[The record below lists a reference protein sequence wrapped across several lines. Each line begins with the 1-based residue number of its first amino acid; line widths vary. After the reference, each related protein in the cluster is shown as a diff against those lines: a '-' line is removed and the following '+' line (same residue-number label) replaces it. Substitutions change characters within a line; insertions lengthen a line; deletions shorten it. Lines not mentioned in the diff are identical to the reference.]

1 MSIVLF
7 LHDGLKLEIQGEQ
20 EMADKI
26 LRARRPIA
34 VKSRKG
40 GRTVL
45 IRGREVMAAEII
57 TAAEEAKLAAQ
68 AVAKAEA
75 EAKKNP
81 HPGREPR
88 LVVPR

>member
-20 EMADKI
+20 EMANKVM
-26 LRARRPIA
+26 RARRPIA

-45 IRGREVMAAEII
+45 ICGRDVMAAEVIA
-57 TAAEEAKLAAQ
+57 AAEEAILAAQ
-68 AVAKAEA
+68 AVAKAE
-75 EAKKNP
+75 EERKKNP

>member
-7 LHDGLKLEIQGEQ
+7 LHDGLKLEIQGE
-20 EMADKI
+20 EPMASRI
-26 LRARRPIA
+26 LRARRPIV

-45 IRGREVMAAEII
+45 IRPRDVMAAEVI
-57 TAAEEAKLAAQ
+57 TAAEEAILAAQ
-68 AVAKAEA
+68 AAAKAEA

-81 HPGREPR
+81 NPGRAPR